1 MKVFATN
8 PGYDPS
14 YTVNNYDCATLGQ
27 AQVVDVGG
35 AQGHIAMEL
44 AKRFENLNILVQD
57 MDKVVENAE
66 SGVPDELK
74 GRVNFMAY
82 DFFAPQTIKADVYF
96 FRWIFHNWSDKYCI
110 LILRAQIPALK
121 PGAKLIIQDTCM
133 PEPGAVALWMEKD
146 LRFVPFSVI
155 G

>member
-1 MKVFATN
+1 MKVFATR
-8 PGYDPS
+8 PDYDPS
-14 YTVNNYDCATLGQ
+14 YIIDNYDWAILGQ
-27 AQVVDVGG
+27 TQVVDVGG
-35 AQGHIAMEL
+35 AKGHVAMEL

-66 SGVPDELK
+66 PGVPDDLK
-74 GRVNFMAY
+74 GRVHFMAH
-82 DFFAPQTIKADVYF
+82 DFFAPQTIQADVYF
-96 FRWIFHNWSDKYCI
+96 FRWILHNWSDKYCI

-133 PEPGAVALWMEKD
+133 PEPGAVALWREKD
-146 LRFVPFSVI
+146 LRFVFFLVT